1 MQVWLKPDVLE
12 RLDSYCNLY
21 GVGRGRAIGHLL
33 QGALPDPRWLPAGT
47 ALLESSGEGDATEP
61 RSTGP
66 GDAVSSTA
74 VEPGTIPSFSLL
86 RHNPTLSR
94 CSSPVIAS

>member
-47 ALLESSGEGDATEP
+47 ALQESSGEGDATEP

-74 VEPGTIPSFSLL
+74 VEPGNDPELFALAAKP
-86 RHNPTLSR
+86 HP
-94 CSSPVIAS
+94 